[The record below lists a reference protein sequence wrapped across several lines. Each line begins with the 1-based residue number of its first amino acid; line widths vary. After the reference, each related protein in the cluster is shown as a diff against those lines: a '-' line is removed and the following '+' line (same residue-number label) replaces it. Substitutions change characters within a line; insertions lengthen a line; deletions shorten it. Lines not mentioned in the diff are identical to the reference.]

1 MVSQSSLEKGNEE
14 LLNKKDF
21 NTKQN
26 SGIAGDIETDIKTLR
41 PDTEARKHRA
51 YKGETKLDN

>member
-14 LLNKKDF
+14 LLNKRDF

-26 SGIAGDIETDIKTLR
+26 SGIAGDIENGHEDIKTGHWG
-41 PDTEARKHRA
+41 K
-51 YKGETKLDN
+51 ETQGL